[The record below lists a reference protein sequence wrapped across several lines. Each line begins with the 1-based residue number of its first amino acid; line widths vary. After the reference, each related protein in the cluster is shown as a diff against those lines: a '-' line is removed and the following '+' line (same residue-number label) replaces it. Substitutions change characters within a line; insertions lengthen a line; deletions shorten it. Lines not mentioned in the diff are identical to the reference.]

1 MESCSICNLNYKKC
15 FKSDHYKSV
24 KHLEKLNQYYCKKCN
39 LYMPLSEKSSHLN
52 SDEHKNKTEQRRV
65 WCEDCSKYI
74 SDTTRH
80 FQSEIH
86 LQNRQRE
93 NMQNFGNGVEI
104 IMNENTYI
112 KLKINPTSNL
122 EDHINEL
129 LSKNYFPRYK
139 YQLSYLAKFSKI
151 VNGEEEVFKR
161 WIKSDLTYNHTQQDT
176 HNTLMQKLDDEQLE
190 GSGFVFQEIEEVI
203 LEIYK
208 VNDIQASS
216 YIELPGKYKDNKSI
230 INIKN
235 NDQYCFLWCILAQLY
250 PVENHKDRI
259 SKYIIHLNKLN
270 LKGLEFPMKV
280 KDIPKFENLNNLNIN
295 VFELTGNVLTPI
307 HVNKNYLQPQIDLLL
322 YQNHYCLITRLHC
335 LINKDSHMR
344 WVCRRCLT
352 AFSSQPV
359 LIDHMER
366 CIKQQPTK
374 ITFSWKD
381 QLKFEDYHMK
391 VPVPIR
397 VYADFECIN
406 QPQNIPNVLFKQ
418 IPIAVGYYVI
428 SPFGNYYY
436 SYFGID
442 CTTWFVNRMVTLEKI
457 ASKYFKT
464 NLELEMSQEEE
475 VQFQLAE
482 ECWLC
487 DNPLDDTKVR
497 DHDHLTGKYRGA
509 AHNICNINCKQRSSS
524 FVPIFFHNFSGY
536 DCHLIF
542 EELLT
547 EAYNQNYNPTII
559 PKSLEN
565 YVSVQVG
572 CLRFLDSYRFLS
584 SSLDK
589 LVKSLDNFPIM
600 KLEGMSDDLF
610 KKKLAYPY
618 EYLNLDNFQEP
629 LNLTKEDYW
638 STLTQSYPSDD
649 DMKRTQE
656 LIDKNKIKNG
666 RELTMLYLRMDVFQL
681 ADVFENFVES
691 STREYKINPLY
702 SYSLPGYTWKAGL
715 KLTNIKLDFIKDTA
729 KLPSGKELL
738 LLLENNIRGGISSV
752 MGDRHVQS
760 DENKQ
765 ILYIDTNTLYG
776 WVMSQYLPI
785 GEFEKLNF
793 PEEYELE
800 QIVEDLLQIPDDNE
814 NGFFIECDLEYPA
827 EIKEKTKNFP
837 FCPYQ
842 RKADPNL
849 FSGYM
854 NNINQPNY
862 KPTSKLMCDVTNK
875 SKYMI
880 HYRMFKFYLNQGM
893 KVTKIHTIYKFKQ
906 SPWLGKYIDHNTQKR
921 TVAKTN
927 FEKDLYKLMNNAFFG
942 KTMENVRDRT
952 NLEFID
958 HSQIDQII
966 KRQSKLSFKGIMD
979 HYSKF
984 SVYKF
989 DKEKTVFDKP
999 IYLGFTVLELSK
1011 LLMYEFYYNKLQPY
1025 WKQSIQLHYMDT
1037 DSFILSFDTNHQ
1049 ELINF
1054 LQQNKDEFDFSELHP
1069 SDELYDPINKK
1080 VIGIMKIETSPVLV
1094 LDTFTALRSKSYSF
1108 SYNNNNNIQKAKQKG
1123 IQKAPKCEHYK
1134 NSLFNSETSSST
1146 NISIRSNLHNL
1157 TVQKQNKLALNP
1169 FDDKRLYIN
1178 PIQSLPWDKHT
1189 QKGDCPC
1196 IYCLKL
1202 IGLYYKELTIN
1213 DNNTKKTDEEIY
1225 FNVWYWKQA
1234 LTHQQLVKLISDR
1247 AHVL

>member
-1 MESCSICNLNYKKC
+1 MENCSICNSDYKKC
-15 FKSDHYKSV
+15 FKSDHLKSV

-39 LYMPLSEKSSHLN
+39 LHMPLSEKDSHLN
-52 SDEHKNKTEQRRV
+52 SDQHKNKTEQRRV
-65 WCEDCSKYI
+65 WCEDCNRYI
-74 SDTTRH
+74 SDKTRH

-86 LQNRQRE
+86 LQNRQNHQQN
-93 NMQNFGNGVEI
+93 NMQSTFGIQNTFGNGVEI
-104 IMNENTYI
+104 VMNENTYI
-112 KLKINPTSNL
+112 KLKVNPTENL
-122 EDHINEL
+122 EHNIKEL

-161 WIKSDLTYNHTQQDT
+161 WIKSDLTYNNTQPDT
-176 HNTLMQKLDDEQLE
+176 HNTLIQKLDDEQLE

-259 SKYIIHLNKLN
+259 SKYIIHMNKLN
-270 LKGLEFPMKV
+270 LKGLDFPMKV
-280 KDIPKFENLNNLNIN
+280 KDIPKFENLNNLNVN

-322 YQNHYCLITRLHC
+322 YQNHYCLITKLHC
-335 LINKDSHMR
+335 LINKDSHMKH
-344 WVCRRCLT
+344 VCIRCLT
-352 AFSSQPV
+352 AFYSNDV
-359 LIDHMER
+359 LNNHIER
-366 CIKQQPTK
+366 CINQQPTN
-374 ITFSWKD
+374 ITFSWKNH
-381 QLKFEDYHMK
+381 LKFEDYHMK

-406 QPQNIPNVLFKQ
+406 QPQNNPKVLFKQ
-418 IPIAVGYYVI
+418 IPIAVGFYVI
-428 SPFGNYYY
+428 SPFGNKYN
-436 SYFGID
+436 SYFGLD
-442 CTTWFVNRMVTLEKI
+442 CNEWFVKEMLKLEQEANR
-457 ASKYFKT
+457 YFKT
-464 NLELEMSQEEE
+464 NLELQITPGEEE
-475 VQFQLAE
+475 SFKLAE

-487 DNPLDDTKVR
+487 EQPFTEGKVR

-547 EAYNQNYNPTII
+547 EAYTIGQQSCNQNYNPTII

-565 YVSVQVG
+565 FVSVQVG

-600 KLEGMSDDLF
+600 KLEGMSDELF

-618 EYLNLDNFQEP
+618 EYLNLDNFDKP

-649 DMKRTQE
+649 DIKRTQE

-666 RELTMLYLRMDVFQL
+666 RELTMLYLKMDVFQL
-681 ADVFENFVES
+681 ADVFENFVEK
-691 STREYKINPLY
+691 STLMYGINPLY
-702 SYSLPGYTWKAGL
+702 SYSAPGYTWKAGL
-715 KLTNIKLDFIKDTA
+715 KLTNIKLDFIH
-729 KLPSGKELL
+729 SKELL

-752 MGDRHVQS
+752 MGDRHIES
-760 DENKQ
+760 NENKQ
-765 ILYIDTNTLYG
+765 ILYIDANNLYG
-776 WVMSQYLPI
+776 WAMSQYLPI

-793 PEEYELE
+793 PPDYQLD

-814 NGFFIECDLEYPA
+814 YGYFIECDLLYSV

-842 RKADPNL
+842 TKADPNL

-854 NNINQPNY
+854 NSVNQPNY
-862 KPTSKLMCDVTNK
+862 KPTLKLMCDVTNK

-880 HYRMFKFYLNQGM
+880 HYRVFKFYLGMGM
-893 KVTKIHTIYKFKQ
+893 KVTHIHTIYRFKQ
-906 SPWLGKYIDHNTQKR
+906 SPWLAKYIDHNTQKR

-942 KTMENVRDRT
+942 KTMENVRDRV
-952 NLEFID
+952 NLEFIN

-966 KRQSKLSFKGIMD
+966 KRQSKLSFKGIVD

-989 DKEKTVFDKP
+989 DKEKTVFD
-999 IYLGFTVLELSK
+999 
-1011 LLMYEFYYNKLQPY
+1011 
-1025 WKQSIQLHYMDT
+1025 
-1037 DSFILSFDTNHQ
+1037 
-1049 ELINF
+1049 
-1054 LQQNKDEFDFSELHP
+1054 
-1069 SDELYDPINKK
+1069 
-1080 VIGIMKIETSPVLV
+1080 
-1094 LDTFTALRSKSYSF
+1094 
-1108 SYNNNNNIQKAKQKG
+1108 
-1123 IQKAPKCEHYK
+1123 
-1134 NSLFNSETSSST
+1134 
-1146 NISIRSNLHNL
+1146 
-1157 TVQKQNKLALNP
+1157 
-1169 FDDKRLYIN
+1169 
-1178 PIQSLPWDKHT
+1178 
-1189 QKGDCPC
+1189 
-1196 IYCLKL
+1196 
-1202 IGLYYKELTIN
+1202 
-1213 DNNTKKTDEEIY
+1213 
-1225 FNVWYWKQA
+1225 
-1234 LTHQQLVKLISDR
+1234 
-1247 AHVL
+1247 

>member
-1 MESCSICNLNYKKC
+1 MNIK
-15 FKSDHYKSV
+15 
-24 KHLEKLNQYYCKKCN
+24 
-39 LYMPLSEKSSHLN
+39 
-52 SDEHKNKTEQRRV
+52 KTEQRRV
-65 WCEDCSKYI
+65 WCEDCNKYI
-74 SDTTRH
+74 SDKTRH

-86 LQNRQRE
+86 LQNRQQN
-93 NMQNFGNGVEI
+93 NMQSTFGTQNTFGNGVEI

-112 KLKINPTSNL
+112 KLKVNPTEKL
-122 EDHINEL
+122 EHNINDL
-129 LSKNYFPRYK
+129 LSKNYFPRFK

-161 WIKSDLTYNHTQQDT
+161 WIKSDLIYNHTQQDT

-190 GSGFVFQEIEEVI
+190 GSGFQFQEIVEVI

-216 YIELPGKYKDNKSI
+216 LVELPPKYKNSQSL
-230 INIKN
+230 INTKN
-235 NDQYCFLWCILAQLY
+235 NDQYCFLWCILAYLY
-250 PVENHKDRI
+250 PVEDNKNI
-259 SKYIIHLNKLN
+259 TSSYSKHFDKFN
-270 LKGLEFPMKV
+270 LEGLVFPMKV
-280 KDIPKFENLNNLNIN
+280 KDIPKFENLNRLSTGGQQCCIN

-307 HVNKNYLQPQIDLLL
+307 HINTNYDQPQIDLLL
-322 YQNHYCLITRLHC
+322 YQNLYCLITKLHC
-335 LINKDSHMR
+335 LINKDSHMKH
-344 WVCRRCLT
+344 VCRRCLT

-359 LIDHMER
+359 LIDHIDR
-366 CIKQQPTK
+366 CQKQQPTK

-381 QLKFEDYHMK
+381 QLKFDDYYMK

-406 QPQNIPNVLFKQ
+406 QPQNTPNVLFKQ

-428 SPFGNYYY
+428 SPVGNYYY
-436 SYFGID
+436 SYFGTD
-442 CTTWFVNRMVTLEKI
+442 CTKWFVNRMLTLEKI

-464 NLELEMSQEEE
+464 NLELQITPQEEE
-475 VQFQLAE
+475 SFQLAE

-487 DNPLDDTKVR
+487 EEPFGSSVDFSKSRENSLGGEKVR

-536 DCHLIF
+536 DCHFIF

-559 PKSLEN
+559 PKSLET

-618 EYLNLDNFQEP
+618 EYLNLDNFQEK

-649 DMKRTQE
+649 DIKRTQE

-666 RELTMLYLRMDVFQL
+666 RELTMLYLKMDVLQL
-681 ADVFENFVES
+681 ADVFENFVKS
-691 STREYKINPLY
+691 FPREYKINPLY
-702 SYSLPGYTWKAGL
+702 TYSLPGYTLKAGL
-715 KLTNIKLDFIKDTA
+715 KLTNIKLDYVKC
-729 KLPSGKELL
+729 KELL

-752 MGDRHVQS
+752 MGNRHVQF

-765 ILYIDTNTLYG
+765 ILYIDANNLYG
-776 WVMSQYLPI
+776 WAMSQYLPTS
-785 GEFEKLNF
+785 EFEKLQL
-793 PEEYELE
+793 PEQILLE
-800 QIVEDLLQIPDDNE
+800 QIVEDLTHCPDSNE
-814 NGFFIECDLEYPA
+814 FGYFIECDLEYPG

-842 RKADPNL
+842 TKADPHL

-854 NNINQPNY
+854 NSVNQPNY

-893 KVTKIHTIYKFKQ
+893 KVTKMHTIYRFKQ

-958 HSQIDQII
+958 HSQIDQNI

-979 HYSKF
+979 HCSKF

-1011 LLMYEFYYNKLQPY
+1011 LLMYELYYNKLQPY
-1025 WKQSIQLHYMDT
+1025 WKQSIQLHYIDT

-1054 LQQNKDEFDFSELHP
+1054 LQQNKVEFDFSELDKSH
-1069 SDELYDPINKK
+1069 ELYDPNNKK
-1080 VIGIMKIETSPVLV
+1080 VIGKMKIETSPVLV

-1108 SYNNNNNIQKAKQKG
+1108 SYNNPNGITQKAKQKG
-1123 IQKAPKCEHYK
+1123 VQKAPKCEHYK

-1157 TVQKQNKLALNP
+1157 TVEKQPKLCLNP

-1202 IGLYYKELTIN
+1202 IGLY
-1213 DNNTKKTDEEIY
+1213 
-1225 FNVWYWKQA
+1225 
-1234 LTHQQLVKLISDR
+1234 
-1247 AHVL
+1247 